1 MSRPAPV
8 RWLKEHPGPADV
20 IFAGMVFAV
29 TLTIWIGA
37 IHDLSPAELKK
48 FHPITTL
55 GVVLLILQIA
65 PLLWKRRA
73 PLAAMLVISA
83 ATVVF
88 YAGNFLPVTG
98 AVPNLIITYSAAAH
112 LERRQSFRALG
123 IVYLTL
129 ILVVAFNAKY
139 QRWSPADLIS
149 EGVLMATAWILGDN
163 LRTRR
168 AYTAS
173 VEERAAR
180 LEQEQLDSASRAV
193 NEERARIAR
202 ELHDVV
208 AHSVSVMVVQAGAA
222 RRVMGRDPDRA
233 ADALSSIESSGRQ
246 ALDELRR
253 LLAMLRHY
261 GDERPALA
269 PQPTIEDLETLIA
282 QIEEA
287 GLPVTL
293 IVEGQPRHLP
303 SGVDLSVFRI
313 VQEALTNT
321 LKHAGPARA
330 TVRVRY
336 EPDHLLLTITDDG
349 RGLAEQLRSDNG
361 ERVSRGHGLVGMR
374 ERVALFDGD
383 LRAGPKPGGGY
394 EVTARLS
401 LTPCPA

>member
-1 MSRPAPV
+1 
-8 RWLKEHPGPADV
+8 
-20 IFAGMVFAV
+20 
-29 TLTIWIGA
+29 
-37 IHDLSPAELKK
+37 
-48 FHPITTL
+48 L
-55 GVVLLILQIA
+55 G
-65 PLLWKRRA
+65 
-73 PLAAMLVISA
+73 LVY
-83 ATVVF
+83 V
-88 YAGNFLPVTG
+88 
-98 AVPNLIITYSAAAH
+98 
-112 LERRQSFRALG
+112 
-123 IVYLTL
+123 TL

-222 RRVMGRDPDRA
+222 RRVMDRDPDRA

-261 GDERPALA
+261 GDQRPALS

-336 EPDHLLLTITDDG
+336 EPDHLLLTVTDNG
-349 RGLAEQLRSDNG
+349 RGLAEQLKRDNG
-361 ERVSRGHGLVGMR
+361 DRVSRGHGLVGMR

-383 LRAGPKPGGGY
+383 LQAGPKPGGGY

>member
-1 MSRPAPV
+1 
-8 RWLKEHPGPADV
+8 LKEHPGPADV
-20 IFAGMVFAV
+20 IFAGLVFAV
-29 TLTIWIGA
+29 TLTIWVGA
-37 IHDLSPAELKK
+37 INDLSPAEVKK

-55 GVVLLILQIA
+55 GVLLLVLQIA
-65 PLLWKRRA
+65 PLIWKRRA

-112 LERRQSFRALG
+112 LERRQSFRTLG

-261 GDERPALA
+261 GDQRPALA

-330 TVRVRY
+330 TIRVRY
-336 EPDHLLLTITDDG
+336 EPDHLLLTVTDDG
-349 RGLAEQLRSDNG
+349 RGLAEQLKSDNG
-361 ERVSRGHGLVGMR
+361 DRVSRGHGLVGMR